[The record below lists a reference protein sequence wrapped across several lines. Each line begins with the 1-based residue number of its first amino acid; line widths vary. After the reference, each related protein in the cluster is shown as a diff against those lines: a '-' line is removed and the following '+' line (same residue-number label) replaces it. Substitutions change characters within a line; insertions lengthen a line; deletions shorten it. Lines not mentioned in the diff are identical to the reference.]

1 MIKATPFNQYRVDIF
16 STIEKQEEIERKY
29 GLSKE
34 VIQHLVETEE
44 DYKEY
49 GDILDIEEYNRGKE
63 KCIRNVTRN
72 INKYPNGLITI
83 RMHDLILGNL
93 DDINLGENDLE
104 RLGYKVLSLMEEY
117 AIYGMERDLD
127 IYEIGYKPKKQKRG
141 KNEEN

>member
-1 MIKATPFNQYRVDIF
+1 M
-16 STIEKQEEIERKY
+16 
-29 GLSKE
+29 
-34 VIQHLVETEE
+34 
-44 DYKEY
+44 
-49 GDILDIEEYNRGKE
+49 
-63 KCIRNVTRN
+63 TRN

-93 DDINLGENDLE
+93 DDINLRENDLE